1 MREYPALFAFN
12 RGIVSPLG
20 LARTD
25 QKRVSL
31 SAETM
36 TNWIARVLGSMSFR
50 PGLGYIGATNSNAKP
65 RYIPFIFATD
75 DTALVEFTDSTMRV
89 WIEDTLLTRV
99 SVSTAVTNGTFAG
112 NITGWTDGSDSGG
125 SIAWDA
131 GNYMRLTG
139 NGTARAIASQA
150 VTVASA
156 DQAKEHGLHV
166 TIQRGPITF
175 KVGTSLGDDSLVS
188 ETSLDTGV
196 HSLAFTPNAATFY
209 IQFSSTAAYKVQVGS
224 VAVES
229 AGVVTI
235 TSPYLEADLGNIR
248 FDQSADTVF
257 LTGGADYQQRKI
269 ERRGTRP
276 NARSWS
282 LSLYHADD
290 GPFRSQNIGATTIT
304 ASATTGDITLTASRP
319 LFKSTHVGG
328 LFALTNQVAGVSA
341 SIAAQETGTTG
352 LKVTGTGTNRS
363 ITITLTGTWVATV
376 KLQSSTDNVTFAD
389 VPGYVWNG
397 NVTGPYLDGLDNQT
411 MYYRLYVDTGAY
423 TSGTVQAT
431 LTFTSGTL
439 TGIARITAYT
449 SNTSVSAQVLS
460 DIGSTSATAI
470 WAEGSWSG
478 FRGWPTAVRLA
489 EGRLFWFGQNGI
501 FGSVSDSYFSH
512 DANVIGDSGPINRT
526 LGSGPVDTVN
536 WAVALQRLVI
546 GCQGAEFSVK
556 SSALD
561 APLTPTDF
569 SIKTASTQGSAAV
582 QAEYIDQRAVYVDRT
597 GIKLYEL
604 SFGIQSYDYESNDIT
619 AIVPELGSPGIVRI
633 GVQRKPDTRIH
644 CIRSDGT
651 AMVGIYDKVEE
662 VQCWLEVESTGA
674 SGLIEDVVVLP
685 GANGST
691 EDQVYYAVKRTVN
704 GSTVRYLEKWAKETE
719 CRGSTLN
726 KQADSFI
733 TFTNTPA
740 STSVTVSHLIGE
752 DVVVWQDGVCPEDD
766 DGDPQT
772 YTVSAGGTIT
782 LGTAA
787 TTGVVGLSYTG
798 QWKSAKLGLQAS
810 LAATTLNQNKR
821 IGSLGIVAAWFHP
834 KGIKFGP
841 DFDNLDDLPGIEQGT
856 SVPANTVRET
866 YDEPMIPFPGIWST
880 DARLCLQAQAPRPA
894 TILAAV
900 PDMVINS

>member
-36 TNWIARVLGSMSFR
+36 TNMIARVLGSMSLR
-50 PGLGYIGATNSNAKP
+50 PGLGYIGATHSNAKP
-65 RYIPFIFATD
+65 RYIPFVFATD
-75 DTALVEFTDSTMRV
+75 DTALVEFTDSIMRV
-89 WIEDTLLTRV
+89 WISDALLTRV
-99 SVSTAVTNGTFAG
+99 AVSTTVTNGTFAG
-112 NITGWTDGSDSGG
+112 NIVGWTDGSDVGG
-125 SIAWDA
+125 TIAWDA

-150 VTVASA
+150 VSVIAA

-166 TIQRGPITF
+166 VIQRGPITF

-188 ETSLDTGV
+188 ETVLDTGT

-224 VAVES
+224 CAVEA
-229 AGVVTI
+229 AGTVTI
-235 TSPYLEADLGNIR
+235 TSPYLLADLDNIR

-257 LTGGADYQQRKI
+257 LTGGSSYQQRKI

-282 LSLYHADD
+282 LSVYHVDD
-290 GPFRSQNIGATTIT
+290 GPFRTQNIGPTTLT
-304 ASATTGDITLTASRP
+304 ASATTGDVTLTASRP
-319 LFKSTHVGG
+319 LFRSTHVGG
-328 LFALTNQVAGVSA
+328 LYALTNQVDGVSA
-341 SIAAQETGTTG
+341 SITAADSGTTG

-376 KLQSSTDNVTFAD
+376 SLQSSTDNSTWSD

-411 MYYRLYVDTGAY
+411 MYYRLYVKAGNY
-423 TSGTVQAT
+423 TSGTVQAA

-449 SNTSVSAQVLS
+449 SSTSMSAQVLS

-470 WAEGSWSG
+470 WAEGSWSTY
-478 FRGWPTAVRLA
+478 RGWPTAVKLA

-526 LGSGPVDTVN
+526 IGSGPVDTVN
-536 WAVALQRLVI
+536 WAVALQRLIV
-546 GCQGAEFSVK
+546 GCQGAEFSIK

-569 SIKTASTQGSAAV
+569 SIKTASTQGSAPV
-582 QAEYIDQRAVYVDRT
+582 QAETIDQRAVFVDRT
-597 GIKLYEL
+597 GIKVFEL
-604 SFGIQSYDYESNDIT
+604 SFGVQDYDYGSNDIT
-619 AIVPELGSPGIVRI
+619 AIVPELGSPGITRI
-633 GVQRKPDTRIH
+633 AVQRKPDTRIH

-651 AMVGIYDKVEE
+651 AMLGIYDKVEE
-662 VQCWLEVESTGA
+662 VMCWLNVSSTGA
-674 SGLIEDVVVLP
+674 SGLIEDAVVLP

-719 CRGSTLN
+719 CRGGTLN

-733 TFTNTPA
+733 TFTNSPA
-740 STSVTVSHLIGE
+740 STTVTVSHLIGAS
-752 DVVVWQDGVCPEDD
+752 VVVWQDGVCPEDSA
-766 DGDPQT
+766 GDIKT
-772 YTVSAGGTIT
+772 FTVSAGGTIT
-782 LGTAA
+782 LDTAA
-787 TTGVVGLSYTG
+787 STGVVGLSYTG

-810 LAATTLNQNKR
+810 LAATTLNQDKR
-821 IGSLGIVAAWFHP
+821 ITHLGLVAAWIHP
-834 KGIKFGP
+834 KGLQHGP
-841 DFDNLDDLPGIEQGT
+841 DFNNLDDLPGIEQGT
-856 SVPANTVRET
+856 SVPSTTVRQS
-866 YDEPMIPFPGIWST
+866 YDEQPFPFPGIWNT
-880 DARLCLQAQAPRPA
+880 DARLCLQAKAPRPV

-900 PDMVINS
+900 PDMVING